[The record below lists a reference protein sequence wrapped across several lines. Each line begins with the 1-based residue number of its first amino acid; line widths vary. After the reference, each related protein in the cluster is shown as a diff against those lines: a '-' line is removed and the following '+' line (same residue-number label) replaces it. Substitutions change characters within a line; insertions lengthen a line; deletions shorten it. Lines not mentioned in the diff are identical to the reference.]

1 MKSVIV
7 KLSAV
12 SDDIPGIYDR
22 QHRHR
27 KIDRMGHR
35 KVIGGF
41 SSSFREIIKML
52 KKKIKTVTEIKS
64 VLILQLYN

>member
-12 SDDIPGIYDR
+12 SDEIPGIYDR

-52 KKKIKTVTEIKS
+52 KKNQNRNRNKKCFDSTII
-64 VLILQLYN
+64 

>member
-1 MKSVIV
+1 MKFVIV

-12 SDDIPGIYDR
+12 SDEIPGIYDR

-52 KKKIKTVTEIKS
+52 KKNQNRNRNKKCFDSTII
-64 VLILQLYN
+64 

>member
-52 KKKIKTVTEIKS
+52 KKNQNRNRNKKCFDSTII
-64 VLILQLYN
+64 